1 MEWLEVH
8 IDTNHAGLE
17 PLEIFLSAN
26 GVDGVVIDDEQ
37 DFQSFL
43 ENNHQYWDY
52 VDEDLEASMKGKSRI
67 TFYLPA
73 DGDGFDQ
80 LAHLRT
86 ALQGFK
92 DAHAGKYGTLLM
104 TLENLK
110 DADWEN
116 NWKQYYKPMEIGE
129 RLLVIPEWEQE
140 NVKGQAKYAGKVP
153 LILEPGLT
161 FGTGSHATTRLCL
174 TALEEAV
181 HGGETVLDLGCGY
194 GWHCIYAAEHGA
206 ASVTGVD
213 LSEKM
218 LAVAREKATAPQV
231 TYIRGDMAE
240 TPFPPESFDVVLS
253 SLAIHYLPSFTDF
266 LERVRQCLSPGGD
279 FVFSVEHPIFTA
291 AGPQEWY
298 YGPDGTPLH
307 FPVDRY
313 FEEGRRTA
321 RFLGEDVTKYHRT
334 LTTYLDGLLTGGFQ
348 LLRVVEPQPPAR
360 MLGQP
365 GMRDELRR
373 PMMLL
378 VSARKRTAWPHGK
391 PGRRDGPG

>member
-174 TALEEAV
+174 TALEK
-181 HGGETVLDLGCGY
+181 HITGGQTVLDLGCGS
-194 GWHCIYAAEHGA
+194 GILSFAALLLGA
-206 ASVTGVD
+206 D
-213 LSEKM
+213 R
-218 LAVAREKATAPQV
+218 AVACDIDEKCMDVAYENAALNGVGRDRYTVRWGDVV
-231 TYIRGDMAE
+231 TDQALRQELGGPYDVVVANIVADVIKALASTVRPLVKEGGIFLCSGIIDDRAEEVAQRLRDNGWTIAE
-240 TPFPPESFDVVLS
+240 TRS
-253 SLAIHYLPSFTDF
+253 SEGWFSYLC
-266 LERVRQCLSPGGD
+266 R
-279 FVFSVEHPIFTA
+279 
-291 AGPQEWY
+291 
-298 YGPDGTPLH
+298 
-307 FPVDRY
+307 
-313 FEEGRRTA
+313 
-321 RFLGEDVTKYHRT
+321 
-334 LTTYLDGLLTGGFQ
+334 
-348 LLRVVEPQPPAR
+348 
-360 MLGQP
+360 
-365 GMRDELRR
+365 
-373 PMMLL
+373 
-378 VSARKRTAWPHGK
+378 
-391 PGRRDGPG
+391 

>member
-1 MEWLEVH
+1 MEWLELH

-67 TFYLPA
+67 TFYLQA
-73 DGDGFDQ
+73 DDEGFAKLGQ
-80 LAHLRT
+80 LRT

-92 DAHAGKYGTLLM
+92 EAHAGKYGTLLM
-104 TLENLK
+104 TMENLQ

-174 TALEEAV
+174 TALEK
-181 HGGETVLDLGCGY
+181 HITGGQTVLDLGCGS
-194 GWHCIYAAEHGA
+194 GILSIAALLLGA
-206 ASVTGVD
+206 D
-213 LSEKM
+213 R
-218 LAVAREKATAPQV
+218 AVACDIDEKCMDVAYENAALNGVGRDRYTVRWGDVV
-231 TYIRGDMAE
+231 TDRALRQELGGPYDVVVANIVADVIKALASTVRPLVKEGGIFLCSGIIDDRAEEVAQCLRDNGWTIAE
-240 TPFPPESFDVVLS
+240 TRS
-253 SLAIHYLPSFTDF
+253 SEGWFSYLC
-266 LERVRQCLSPGGD
+266 R
-279 FVFSVEHPIFTA
+279 
-291 AGPQEWY
+291 
-298 YGPDGTPLH
+298 
-307 FPVDRY
+307 
-313 FEEGRRTA
+313 
-321 RFLGEDVTKYHRT
+321 
-334 LTTYLDGLLTGGFQ
+334 
-348 LLRVVEPQPPAR
+348 
-360 MLGQP
+360 
-365 GMRDELRR
+365 
-373 PMMLL
+373 
-378 VSARKRTAWPHGK
+378 
-391 PGRRDGPG
+391 